1 MELEYARSFHELV
14 VYQKA
19 RLLQGNVLELSRSF
33 PDFERYGLTDQ
44 IRRASRSIGSQ
55 IAEGWAKRF
64 YPRHFVSKLTD
75 ADGEQLETQHW
86 LITSVDS
93 GYVSRETATPLYLLC
108 LEIGRMLGKMIMRH
122 KDFCQP
128 ISSILREDF
137 EEFFV
142 PYSPDHHP
150 LNAIDPQLPSTFS
163 Y

>member
-19 RLLQGNVLELSRSF
+19 RLLQKEVLDLSRGF

-44 IRRASRSIGSQ
+44 IRRASRSIGGQ
-55 IAEGWAKRF
+55 IAEGWAKRA

-93 GYVSRETATPLYLLC
+93 QYVSRETAAPFYQLC
-108 LEIGRMLGKMIMRH
+108 LEIGRMLGKMILRH

-128 ISSILREDF
+128 SSAILREDF
-137 EEFFV
+137 EEFFA
-142 PYSPDHHP
+142 PYNPNHHP
-150 LNAIDPQLPSTFS
+150 LNAINLEFSSTIS

>member
-19 RLLQGNVLELSRSF
+19 RLLQKEVLTLSRGF

-44 IRRASRSIGSQ
+44 IRRASRSIGGQ
-55 IAEGWAKRF
+55 VAEGWAKRA

-93 GYVSRETATPLYLLC
+93 EYVTREIAAPLYHLC
-108 LEIGRMLGKMIMRH
+108 LEIGRMLGKMILRH

-128 ISSILREDF
+128 SSIGLREDF
-137 EEFFV
+137 DEFFV
-142 PYSPDHHP
+142 PHGMSDHPFNP
-150 LNAIDPQLPSTFS
+150 LKSEIPSVTL